1 MNDVNL
7 KRPNYKKISSA
18 AMTNQG
24 KSLTIINLGKSK
36 TKKSIVKDEL
46 VATGTIND
54 IIIEFKSLEDYEE
67 GVSEIYVIIPGI
79 NHSGNISITI
89 NSELVPSPISF
100 SEEDCYNI
108 YSLFYGENFEEM
120 ELASDFCTTNIITAE
135 IKEDEIYG
143 KFLESN
149 ADVNKNGSLKSIAN
163 LNAPINS
170 NYILE
175 FDAAIANSNS
185 TSVSSSFFILTD
197 STNINSYLLKLY
209 SNTQN
214 WGSNNLTWK
223 INDSNDD
230 TIDLPQGFLHFKLY
244 IEKTKNQIGLSIY
257 KLNDEPIIE
266 KKIIN
271 KSASATSDV
280 VNCFYMNIGKLY
292 RGLLRLNNIS
302 IYSYENMEI
311 NPQFTQRNLTISLE
325 SELKLITSIINKSEY
340 CSMTFEDTDITIK
353 SIKEGKTNIYIDG
366 ILNINDNKALIL
378 LIIKIDERGYLFCE
392 DLYTFSTDINYN
404 KIPTTVQKEYHTR
417 SSIDGLD
424 NNEPEDNPNI
434 IPYVNVDEVNSM
446 FTQFDYEK
454 LLNPRVKVAFCIT
467 INKWCILYTKEIEIT
482 EYSEYFLY
490 ERSYEG
496 LLDCINASFNLL
508 TSSRNSKEKILIL
521 TSGSTN
527 TASKNINSIVSS
539 SNRMNNSVAIKCK
552 SDVILDF
559 NNNYIYIDNS
569 EDYIKDSNKYDIGC
583 FIDMERGVKNVTIC
597 NLNLMGQN
605 TYGIFVAQSSN
616 ILFQNINITLAQGD
630 NYSCSIGIRAQ
641 SQANAIC
648 NVELGR
654 WSHDLYFDNCSFNG
668 LSEHG
673 IETFNVYNIYAT
685 TIKITD
691 VGGCGVLLNCSYDAW
706 INEVI
711 GIRCCASDT
720 YAAVRF
726 ANDAGPNI
734 NIHYVYGEACGN
746 GVFLVSSSNDIHI
759 DKINLVNIHSTPIY
773 VGGSAGLHIQ
783 SGKILTN
790 GGNIIYYDFKGE
802 TGNNVATTSGAIFL
816 VGGSSSQ
823 FLPQWNN
830 CFENIIIDGF
840 NVGYTERYNMSSN
853 YNIYNNIDT
862 TGCTKVKEAS
872 SNGTGTIQDI
882 GFGFCVIDGQ
892 KGPGNE
898 IITGDKIISGDY
910 TYALNSDSTSYI
922 IIEYSGLDSVIIIP
936 KKFRGK
942 PISRIGSFAFY
953 GNQNLI
959 SVVICNN
966 ISSLGGLSF
975 GNCKSLKSVTF
986 TSGGSYEI
994 GHCAFRGCDRL
1005 NNVDL
1010 TNVKILRASCFAWCK
1025 SLENLVCPKS
1035 VVYFGANCFYN
1046 DNINLIIECD
1056 DISLM
1061 TVEPYAFY
1069 FIGFKSTISFIGV
1082 SPPTNLKGVS
1092 ATGNSSYFYN
1102 SHSYVENEVYI
1113 EGVWCKYYYHVA
1125 VTPKFKELS
1134 N

>member
-1 MNDVNL
+1 MNNASL
-7 KRPNYKKISSA
+7 KKPNYKIISSA

-24 KSLTIINLGKSK
+24 NSLTIINLGKSK
-36 TKKSIVKDEL
+36 TIKSIAKDEI
-46 VATGTIND
+46 VATGTINTSTL
-54 IIIEFKSLEDYEE
+54 EFKSLENYEE
-67 GVSEIYVIIPGI
+67 GISEIYVIIPGI

-89 NSELVPSPISF
+89 NTELVSSPISF

-108 YSLFYGENFEEM
+108 YSLFYGENFETM
-120 ELASDFCTTNIITAE
+120 EAVSDFCTTNIITAE
-135 IKEDEIYG
+135 IKEDETYG
-143 KFLESN
+143 KFLESTAN
-149 ADVNKNGSLKSIAN
+149 KDKNGTLKSIAN
-163 LNAPINS
+163 LNVPTNS

-175 FDAAIANSNS
+175 FDAAIANSS
-185 TSVSSSFFILTD
+185 SDKVSSSFYILTD
-197 STNINSYLLKLY
+197 STNTNSYLLKLY
-209 SNTQN
+209 SNTYN
-214 WGSNNLTWK
+214 YGSNNLTWK
-223 INDSNDD
+223 INDSDSD
-230 TIDLPQGFLHFKLY
+230 TIVLPQGFLHFKLY
-244 IEKTKNQIGLSIY
+244 FEKAKNQIALSIY
-257 KLNDEPIIE
+257 ELNDEPIIE

-271 KSASATSDV
+271 KSASATSYIA
-280 VNCFYMNIGKLY
+280 NCFYMIIGKLY
-292 RGLLRLNNIS
+292 RGFIRLNNIS
-302 IYSYENMEI
+302 VYNYDSMEI
-311 NPQFTQRNLTISLE
+311 NPQLIQRNLTIPLS
-325 SELKLITSIINKSEY
+325 SEMKLITSIINKSKY
-340 CSMTFEDTDITIK
+340 CSMSFEDTDITIK
-353 SIKEGKTNIYIDG
+353 SIKEGKTNIYVDG
-366 ILNINDNKALIL
+366 ILNINDNQALAL
-378 LIIKIDERGYLFCE
+378 LMIYIDERGFVFCE
-392 DLYTFSTDINYN
+392 DIYVFSTDINYN
-404 KIPTTVQKEYHTR
+404 KIPTTVQKEYHTT

-424 NNEPEDNPNI
+424 NSEPEDNPNI
-434 IPYVNVDEVNSM
+434 IPFVNVDEINSK
-446 FTQFDYEK
+446 FAQFDDEK
-454 LLNPRVKVAFCIT
+454 LINPRVKVAFCIT
-467 INKWCILYTKEIEIT
+467 INKWCVLYTKDEEIT
-482 EYSEYFLY
+482 QYSEYLMY
-490 ERSYEG
+490 ESSYEG
-496 LLDCINASFNLL
+496 LLDCINKSFSFL
-508 TSSRNSKEKILIL
+508 TSSRTSKEKILII
-521 TSGSTN
+521 TNGSTN
-527 TASKNINSIVSS
+527 TASKNTNSIVHYN
-539 SNRMNNSVAIKCK
+539 NRMSKSVAIKCI
-552 SDVILDF
+552 SNIILDF
-559 NNNYIYIDNS
+559 NNNFIYIDNS
-569 EDYIKDSNKYDIGC
+569 EDYVNESNNYNIGC

-597 NLNLMGQN
+597 NLNLMGEN
-605 TYGIFVAQSSN
+605 IYGIFVAQSSN

-630 NYSCSIGIRAQ
+630 NYSSSIGIRAQ
-641 SQANAIC
+641 SQANAIA
-648 NVELGR
+648 NVELAR

-706 INEVI
+706 INKVI
-711 GIRCCASDT
+711 GIRCCASGT

-746 GVFLVSSSNDIHI
+746 GVFLVSSSNDVHI
-759 DKINLVNIHSTPIY
+759 DKINLVNINSTPIY

-783 SGKILTN
+783 SGKILSN
-790 GGNIIYYDFKGE
+790 GGNLIYYDFKGE
-802 TGNNVATTSGAIFL
+802 TGNNTASTGGAIFL

-823 FLPQWNN
+823 FLPQWNDI
-830 CFENIIIDGF
+830 FENIIIEGF
-840 NVGYTERYNMSSN
+840 NVGYTERYKMSSN

-862 TGCTKVKEAS
+862 TGCTKVKEAA
-872 SNGTGTIQDI
+872 SNGTGTIQDV

-922 IIEYSGLDSVIIIP
+922 IMEYSGLDSVIIIP

-986 TSGGSYEI
+986 TSGGSYEV
-994 GHCAFRGCDRL
+994 GHCAFRGCDKL

-1010 TNVKILRASCFAWCK
+1010 TDVKILRASCFAWCK

-1046 DNINLIIECD
+1046 DNINLTIECD
-1056 DISLM
+1056 DINLM

-1069 FIGFKSTISFIGV
+1069 YIGFKSKIRFTGISEPENLIGV
-1082 SPPTNLKGVS
+1082 P
-1092 ATGNSSYFYN
+1092 ATGNDSYYYN
-1102 SHSYVENEVYI
+1102 SHSYVENEVYK

-1125 VTPKFKELS
+1125 VTPEFKTLS